1 MTRRILVVA
10 MLMVVTFG
18 YLARKSRA
26 EPTLERQPLAGLPMQ
41 LGAWSGRQEPDFEK
55 KILDVLG
62 VDDYARRT
70 YEARSEP
77 GWVGLYIGYYASQR
91 QGDTVHSPLNCLPGA
106 GWTPVSQ
113 DRATL
118 MVKDTPTASGDREIT
133 INRFVIQKGLD
144 RQLVLYWYQSHGRVV
159 ASEYWGRIYTVTDA
173 IRHNRTDAALV
184 RVIVPILGDTPA
196 DVSAAQ
202 ARGVRFVQNM
212 FPYLGR
218 HLPS

>member
-1 MTRRILVVA
+1 MNRRILVVA
-10 MLMVVTFG
+10 LLLIATFG
-18 YLARKSRA
+18 YLARKSTA
-26 EPTLERQPLAGLPMQ
+26 EPTLMRTPLSQLPMQ
-41 LGAWSGRQEPDFEK
+41 LGPWTGRQSPDLEPR
-55 KILDVLG
+55 ILAVLG

-70 YEARSEP
+70 YSARREP
-77 GWVGLYIGYYASQR
+77 GWIGLYIGYYASQR

-106 GWTPVSQ
+106 GWTPISQ
-113 DRATL
+113 DRIAIP
-118 MVKDTPTASGDREIT
+118 VKDGLTLSDREIM
-133 INRFVIQKGLD
+133 INRYVIQKGLD

-184 RVIVPILGDTPA
+184 RVIVPILGESSEAT
-196 DVSAAQ
+196 SAAQ
-202 ARGVRFVQNM
+202 ARGVRFVQAM